1 MPDPEPDPL
10 DRDATVVYG
19 APEPVAPGVRRIVA
33 RNPSPMTFTGTAT
46 YLVGAREIA
55 VIDPGPDDPAHL
67 AAILD
72 AVPPRGRVA
81 AILVTHTHRDHSPL
95 ARALAR
101 ETGAPTCG
109 FGRHGAGMEPAMAA
123 LAASGAALGGGE
135 GADPAFSPD
144 RRLDDGDAVE
154 GAGWRLR
161 AVRTPG
167 HLPNHLSFALGD
179 DALFSGDAVMGWA
192 TTLVSPPEGDMRA
205 QMATLARVRAGGWRR
220 LLPGHGKPVEDP
232 ARLLDW
238 QIRHRRARE
247 AQILA
252 ALAEG
257 PADAPALAA
266 RLYAGLAP
274 ALLPAAA
281 RNVLA
286 HLIALAEDGRAAS
299 EGPLAAG
306 ARFRLTR

>member
-1 MPDPEPDPL
+1 
-10 DRDATVVYG
+10 
-19 APEPVAPGVRRIVA
+19 
-33 RNPSPMTFTGTAT
+33 MTFTGTAT

-67 AAILD
+67 PAILG
-72 AVPPRGRVA
+72 AVPPGGRIT
-81 AILVTHTHRDHSPL
+81 AILVTHSHRDHSPL

-101 ETGAPTCG
+101 ETGAPVAG
-109 FGRHGAGMEPAMAA
+109 FGPHGAGMSPAMAA
-123 LAASGAALGGGE
+123 LAAAGATIGGGE
-135 GADPAFSPD
+135 GADEAFAPD
-144 RRLDDGDAVE
+144 ARLADGDVVAGE
-154 GAGWRLR
+154 GWRLT

-167 HLPNHLSFALGD
+167 HLPNHLGYALGNGEV
-179 DALFSGDAVMGWA
+179 LFSGDAVMGWV

-238 QIRHRRARE
+238 QIAHRRARE

-257 PADAPALAA
+257 PADPAAIAA
-266 RLYAGLAP
+266 RLYADVAP

-286 HLIALAEDGRAAS
+286 HLLALVEEDRAAP
-299 EGPLAAG
+299 EGPIAAD